1 MTSSADIEDKRRWMR
16 SLDNLA
22 DGGDYV
28 IEYVTPDGL
37 IYKVRM
43 NDDFRVNINL
53 MDEAGDTLQDSL
65 RVGKRID
72 DGGEVTGNIM
82 SITYNFKITIVKR
95 ENANLL
101 SMNIIDSFLENGWS
115 LYSEKNEIIYT
126 DIGDNDDFDFKAKS
140 MSKNEYFDIVNQKEK
155 HHEIIAVAMFIV
167 HFDPVYLTKKSIY
180 LVMAIVGLVNWCR
193 LNRERNLENA

>member
-1 MTSSADIEDKRRWMR
+1 
-16 SLDNLA
+16 
-22 DGGDYV
+22 
-28 IEYVTPDGL
+28 
-37 IYKVRM
+37 M
-43 NDDFRVNINL
+43 N
-53 MDEAGDTLQDSL
+53 EAGDTLQDSL

-72 DGGEVTGNIM
+72 DGGEVTENIM

-155 HHEIIAVAMFIV
+155 HHEIIAVAMFYLEEYYRYRIDV
-167 HFDPVYLTKKSIY
+167 IITTEFDILISPDDITKKMLSSSLNILDMNWY
-180 LVMAIVGLVNWCR
+180 LCKIMPALIKKNMLV
-193 LNRERNLENA
+193 EGVSYTQF